1 MQVWLKK
8 HEFFSHII
16 IFLSPNMSMS
26 SLHMPSSPSSA
37 RFPEEKVSLQVIPV
51 ESLGFHAPVFWFIS
65 PQRTFLFF
73 SFWDTF
79 LLSLSLGNI
88 LLSSAV

>member
-1 MQVWLKK
+1 MVGSTLAS
-8 HEFFSHII
+8 FFSPEGLLDQN
-16 IFLSPNMSMS
+16 FCLSLFFFFVFVHP
-26 SLHMPSSPSSA
+26 
-37 RFPEEKVSLQVIPV
+37 KYIK
-51 ESLGFHAPVFWFIS
+51 SLGFHAPVFWFIS

-88 LLSSAV
+88 LLSSVV